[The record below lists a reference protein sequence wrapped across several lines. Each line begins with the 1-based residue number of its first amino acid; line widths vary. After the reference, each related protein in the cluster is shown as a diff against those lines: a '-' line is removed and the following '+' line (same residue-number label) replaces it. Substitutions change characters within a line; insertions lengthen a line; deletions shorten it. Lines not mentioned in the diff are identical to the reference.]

1 MVTAGVP
8 LEQRKIVQQRMKE
21 IILKGS
27 ILYGVPR
34 SAQGSSSLNASIPE
48 EEIDTYAPR
57 TEKISN
63 PGDQQRRAE
72 RGKRYFDTLWG
83 GPEEGEA
90 QRVRASKYYAD
101 TCLLNIKANY
111 EMWMSEDSI
120 LSWTETQLCN
130 VALLICNNSPVQAGW
145 HMNGTLRHGASR
157 DQIQFSRDLA
167 LAVARQFNA
176 KTGDIPRVEDLKV

>member
-1 MVTAGVP
+1 MEYLDRHKVP
-8 LEQRKIVQQRMKE
+8 LLLTQAYRKKKSTPTPPGPRKSATRAISKE
-21 IILKGS
+21 EPREVKGILT
-27 ILYGVPR
+27 R
-34 SAQGSSSLNASIPE
+34 SGADPKKEKPNEFGLPNTTPIPVRHLNLMRVVFP
-48 EEIDTYAPR
+48 
-57 TEKISN
+57 
-63 PGDQQRRAE
+63 AE
-72 RGKRYFDTLWG
+72 FWG
-83 GPEEGEA
+83 LTG
-90 QRVRASKYYAD
+90 
-101 TCLLNIKANY
+101 LLNIKANY